1 MREREHLCALRV
13 SGNVLL
19 METMHWPEE
28 IREADFEELGKRPN
42 VQDRERN
49 VARQLI
55 RQLAGELNPAQFEDE
70 YHNALKNLIRK
81 KVKCA
86 WRSAPANLRYEG
98 ARKWIS
104 TNLSPLS
111 GA

>member
-13 SGNVLL
+13 SGNVPV
-19 METMHWPEE
+19 METMQLAEE
-28 IREADFEELGKRPN
+28 IREADFGGVGKRPN
-42 VQDRERN
+42 VQDQERN
-49 VARQLI
+49 VARQADHA
-55 RQLAGELNPAQFEDE
+55 AGRRTQSGPIGGQVSER
-70 YHNALKNLIRK
+70 LKNLIRK

-86 WRSAPANLRYEG
+86 WMSAPANLRSEG

-104 TNLSPLS
+104 TNLSPLA